1 MTTGEKV
8 MKILADTHTHT
19 IASTHAYSTVAE
31 MARAAHDA
39 GLEAIAVTDHG
50 MMLPDA
56 PHSWHFHNLKNIPR
70 EICGVKILYGIEA
83 NILDPDGNIDPLED
97 EIYKKLD
104 IVNASIHSPCYAAE
118 RGGDHTGAY
127 LNIVNDPRVDIICHS
142 GTAAYPYDY
151 ERIIKLAGE
160 NNKLIEIN
168 NHSFAVRKSSI
179 PNCRRIAELCKEHG
193 TGIVVTSD
201 AHISFD
207 LGDYGHALNMLEE
220 LDFPEEL
227 IINRSFKSLSEFF
240 EAKGKPFFGW
250 HM

>member
-83 NILDPDGNIDPLED
+83 NILDLDGNIDPLED

-127 LNIVNDPRVDIICHS
+127 LNIVNDPRVDVICHS

-160 NNKLIEIN
+160 N
-168 NHSFAVRKSSI
+168 RKRGRPCACPS
-179 PNCRRIAELCKEHG
+179 
-193 TGIVVTSD
+193 
-201 AHISFD
+201 
-207 LGDYGHALNMLEE
+207 GDYAAVFSKKRMRMAAAWARVALPLGSSVT
-220 LDFPEEL
+220 LSTPL
-227 IINRSFKSLSEFF
+227 IR
-240 EAKGKPFFGW
+240 PFSTAQATASSA
-250 HM
+250 

>member
-1 MTTGEKV
+1 

-19 IASTHAYSTVAE
+19 IASTHAYSTVIE
-31 MARAAHDA
+31 MARAASDA

-50 MMLPDA
+50 MKLPDA

-83 NILDPDGNIDPLED
+83 NILDLDGNIDPLEE
-97 EIYKKLD
+97 EIYKRLD
-104 IVNASIHSPCYAAE
+104 IVNASIHSPCYSGA
-118 RGGDHTGAY
+118 GDDHTSAY
-127 LNIVNDPRVDIICHS
+127 LSIVNNPLVDIICHS

-151 ERIIKLAGE
+151 ERIVKLAKE

-168 NHSFAVRKSSI
+168 NHSFAVRKSSV
-179 PNCRRIAELCKEHG
+179 PNCRRIAELCKEYG

-201 AHISFD
+201 AHICFD
-207 LGDYGHALNMLEE
+207 LGDYTKALDMLEE
-220 LDFPEEL
+220 IDFPEEL
-227 IINRSFKSLSEFF
+227 IMNRSLKTLEEFF
-240 EAKGKPFFGW
+240 EAKGKPLFRW

>member
-1 MTTGEKV
+1 

-19 IASTHAYSTVAE
+19 CASTHAYSTVTE
-31 MARAAHDA
+31 MAKAAAEA

-56 PHSWHFHNLKNIPR
+56 PHAWHFHNLKNIPR
-70 EICGVKILYGIEA
+70 EIFGVKILYGIEA
-83 NILDPDGNIDPLED
+83 NILDPDGSIDPLED

-104 IVNASIHSPCYAAE
+104 IVNASIHSPCYS
-118 RGGDHTGAY
+118 GKGDDHTSAY

-142 GTAAYPYDY
+142 GSAAYPYDY
-151 ERIIKLAGE
+151 ERIIKLAKE

-168 NHSFAVRKSSI
+168 NHSFFVRKSSI
-179 PNCRRIAELCKEHG
+179 KNCRRIAELCKEYG

-207 LGDYGHALNMLEE
+207 LGCYSRAAEMLEE
-220 LDFPEEL
+220 ISFPEEL
-227 IINRSFKSLSEFF
+227 VINRSLKSLEEFF
-240 EAKGKPFFGW
+240 EAKGKPLFRW
-250 HM
+250 NMH